1 MLSSLNQCYG
11 SDICLV
17 VNAVIG
23 VFAVIGV
30 VGVISVIAP
39 IGVIAVIGVIYV
51 QYWQSDSDG
60 QIYFPMVQMDPSDKR
75 IFGRRSIFPMENK

>member
-1 MLSSLNQCYG
+1 MLNNSTEGVG
-11 SDICLV
+11 SDT
-17 VNAVIG
+17 G
-23 VFAVIGV
+23 EE
-30 VGVISVIAP
+30 AP
-39 IGVIAVIGVIYV
+39 IYV